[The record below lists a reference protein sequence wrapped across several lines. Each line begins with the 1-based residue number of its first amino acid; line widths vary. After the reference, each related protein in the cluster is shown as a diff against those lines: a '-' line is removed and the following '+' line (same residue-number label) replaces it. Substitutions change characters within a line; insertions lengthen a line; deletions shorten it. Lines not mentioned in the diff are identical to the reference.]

1 MNDARHRTSDAR
13 TASHGPVAAGDGRAG
28 EPWPS
33 PARAW
38 YGLGILTL
46 VLLIATID
54 RNILS
59 LLIEPIKHDLH
70 ISDTR
75 ASFLIGGAFVLFYML
90 LGLPISRLAD
100 VHSRRLIIGIGIACW
115 SVMTCLCGFAQ
126 SYWQL
131 FFARAGVGAGESALA
146 PATYSIMTDSFPRE
160 KLPRAMAIIS
170 MGFTG
175 GIAIASLAGGAVV
188 QMISGIH
195 ELVLPVIGS
204 VRPWQ
209 MVFFVVGL
217 PGFVIALMMAS
228 VDEPR
233 RRGLI
238 SRHTTATAGPVRALP
253 VMDVV
258 RFFAAE
264 RATFVPMFVAM
275 GIKTL
280 LAFGSGLWL
289 PSFFVRTYH
298 WTIPQIAY
306 AQGVIVL
313 FTSIAGL
320 LGGGWLAEILARR
333 GFDDANIRVLL
344 IATILVLPTSVL
356 FPLMP
361 TPTLALVLF
370 GANYFFAAIGI
381 APANAALQIVTPNEM
396 RGQIRAAYQFV
407 FNVIGYFLGP
417 LFVAL
422 FTDYVFKSDL
432 AIRYSLTASAAI
444 VGPIAIVIT
453 WWGLKPYAR
462 SVVRASAWK

>member
-1 MNDARHRTSDAR
+1 MHDAIRGSNDDPTGEHRAD
-13 TASHGPVAAGDGRAG
+13 
-28 EPWPS
+28 EPWPN
-33 PARAW
+33 PRRAW
-38 YGLGILTL
+38 YGLSILTL

-54 RNILS
+54 RSILS
-59 LLIEPIKHDLH
+59 LLIEPIKRDLH

-75 ASFLIGGAFVLFYML
+75 VSFLIGGAFVLFYAV

-100 VHSRRLIIGIGIACW
+100 VHSRRLIIGLGIAFW
-115 SVMTCLCGFAQ
+115 SVMTSLCGVAQ

-146 PATYSIMTDSFPRE
+146 PATFSIMTDSFSRE

-175 GIAIASLAGGAVV
+175 GVAIASLAGGAVV
-188 QMISGIH
+188 QLVGGMH
-195 ELVLPVIGS
+195 EFTLPVLGT

-209 MVFFVVGL
+209 MVFFIVGL
-217 PGFVIALMMAS
+217 PGLVIAAMMAT
-228 VDEPR
+228 VEEPR
-233 RRGLI
+233 RRGFI
-238 SRHTTATAGPVRALP
+238 SGSAAAGRGAAHALP
-253 VMDVV
+253 VMDVI
-258 RFFAAE
+258 RFFVAE

-280 LAFGSGLWL
+280 LGFGSSQWL

-306 AQGVIVL
+306 AQGIIILV
-313 FTSIAGL
+313 TSVAGL
-320 LGGGWLAEILARR
+320 LLGGWLAGYYVRR
-333 GFDDANIRVLL
+333 GYDDANIRVLL

-361 TPTLALVLF
+361 TPALALVLF
-370 GANYFFAAIGI
+370 GANYFVAAIGI

-396 RGQIRAAYQFV
+396 RGQIRATYQFV
-407 FNVIGYFLGP
+407 FNVVGYFLGP

-422 FTDYVFKSDL
+422 FTDYVFRSDS
-432 AIRYSLTASAAI
+432 AIRYSLTASAVI
-444 VGPIAIVIT
+444 LGPIAIVVT
-453 WWGLKPYAR
+453 WYGLKPYAR
-462 SVVRASAWK
+462 SVARASGWK